1 MLPLAKAFQNRGHSI
16 AWATSPD
23 ALSGL
28 LNNGFELFAVGL
40 AMDDARCIFQQR
52 WPAAASLRGEEY
64 AGYTF
69 ARLFGGVVAPAMLV
83 DLDEALVQYAPN
95 LVIFEPAALAMPLAC
110 QRRGVSY
117 VVHGY
122 GLKLP
127 QFLITEALREFGSYW
142 LKAGLEPPQDAGL
155 YRGLYIDIV
164 PPSLQAV
171 SDTRLSNSLLLNA
184 ASVSQPQGPDFD
196 ESLLRAM
203 AVTARPTIYLTFGTV
218 FNQLEAFR
226 IAATGLS
233 RLDAL
238 VIVTIGRDGKLDNF
252 SNLPENVYVARYI
265 DQAALLKHCS
275 LVVSHGGAG
284 TVLGAAAYGVPQLI
298 LPQAADHFRN
308 ARALCKGGVGLV
320 IGGDQCTADA
330 IQAGALFAL
339 MTPAFTIAS
348 RRLAEEIRS
357 MPTPYVV
364 VSSIEKIFFF
374 ENKR

>member
-1 MLPLAKAFQNRGHSI
+1 
-16 AWATSPD
+16 
-23 ALSGL
+23 
-28 LNNGFELFAVGL
+28 
-40 AMDDARCIFQQR
+40 
-52 WPAAASLRGEEY
+52 
-64 AGYTF
+64 
-69 ARLFGGVVAPAMLV
+69 
-83 DLDEALVQYAPN
+83 
-95 LVIFEPAALAMPLAC
+95 
-110 QRRGVSY
+110 
-117 VVHGY
+117 
-122 GLKLP
+122 
-127 QFLITEALREFGSYW
+127 
-142 LKAGLEPPQDAGL
+142 
-155 YRGLYIDIV
+155 LYIDIV

-364 VSSIEKIFFF
+364 VSSIEKICFF